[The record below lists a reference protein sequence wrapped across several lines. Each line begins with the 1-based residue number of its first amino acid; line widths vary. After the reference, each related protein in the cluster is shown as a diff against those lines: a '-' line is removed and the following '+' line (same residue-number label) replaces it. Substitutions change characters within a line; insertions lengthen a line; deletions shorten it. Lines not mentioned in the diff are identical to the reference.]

1 MSNANS
7 EILFIIILGGVLG
20 LAFVSFLFFIT
31 YRYARRQQKFEKE
44 IADMRLGLEQRIA
57 EAQLEMQEETLSQ
70 IADKLHDEIKNSLN
84 ACRLMLITL
93 AKQSKEAYTKET
105 IGEIVTELHKTI
117 NEIRFTSHSLKSDR
131 VVNIGLAEA
140 IQFET
145 YLLKKSSNIEILV
158 EKETPASLH
167 LEEKHTVYLF
177 RMFQEIMGNVI
188 AHSKASK
195 VLIKL
200 LNPSDD
206 KFVMAVVDNGVGF
219 NVKEARKKS
228 SGADGIGLT
237 GLYKRAF
244 QINAD
249 LDIQSAIGLGTTV
262 KIELPLA

>member
-7 EILFIIILGGVLG
+7 EIQFVIFLGGVLG
-20 LAFVSFLFFIT
+20 LAFVTFLFYIT
-31 YRYARRQQKFEKE
+31 YKYTKRQQQFQKE
-44 IADMRLGLEQRIA
+44 IADMRLGLEQRIN

-84 ACRLMLITL
+84 ACKLMLVTL
-93 AKQSKEAYTKET
+93 ARQTKEDYTKET
-105 IGEIVTELHKTI
+105 LNEIVVEMGKVI

-145 YLLKKSSNIEILV
+145 YLLKKSSNIEISI
-158 EKETPASLH
+158 EKETSDNVL

-188 AHSKASK
+188 AHSRASR

-200 LNPSDD
+200 LTPSEN
-206 KFVMAVVDNGVGF
+206 KFVMSVVDNGVGF

-228 SGADGIGLT
+228 SGSDGIGLT

-249 LDIQSAIGLGTTV
+249 LDIQSGIGLGTTV
-262 KIELPLA
+262 KIELPLS